1 MAPVCWVRHLS
12 LSCLCVW
19 LPALFLNCY
28 SLITFDYQAL
38 LDIRNSVA
46 KSLTN
51 QNTSELDCFFNY
63 AYESIKPPLPECFC
77 RWPLNITRRKRR
89 RKQGNLLTNL
99 CMAAMRFGARW
110 ICHTGLH
117 PCIRALIFTVLAVPV
132 STELVLAP
140 GVEEL
145 HTTIYAS

>member
-1 MAPVCWVRHLS
+1 MAPVCWARRLS

-28 SLITFDYQAL
+28 SLLTYDRQAL

-89 RKQGNLLTNL
+89 RKRGNCGGYIVKLKAHLRVNFL
-99 CMAAMRFGARW
+99 VDPSYEPMYGVYALR
-110 ICHTGLH
+110 H
-117 PCIRALIFTVLAVPV
+117 PLDMSHAV
-132 STELVLAP
+132 
-140 GVEEL
+140 
-145 HTTIYAS
+145 